1 MTKLDINHEELK
13 KIKDYESLI
22 DYHRVVME
30 KRGQTPWIEL
40 KKDTTIK
47 TNIVKNINHNIENLL
62 SNKLDNNWLNDYY
75 IYSMRSIKR
84 GLEQ

>member
-1 MTKLDINHEELK
+1 
-13 KIKDYESLI
+13 
-22 DYHRVVME
+22 ME
-30 KRGQTPWIEL
+30 KRGQTSWIEL